1 MLECPFRAS
10 AIYRMALPEIDAAR
24 YVRAASRA
32 QRGGDAVIA
41 HATTRVLAAIRS
53 STRSQRIAAAAGSLL
68 LLLGTTWLLWPD
80 DAPPPPPRERQYKAT
95 TACLLTDDQGL
106 NGDTAKAVWAGMQEA
121 SVETLVKVQHLAITG
136 PQTPANGVTY
146 YNTLGVQKCSIIIA
160 ADPIPVA
167 AMIDGL
173 PSFPNIRHFAVNG
186 DTKGNAVTVVD
197 ATSPQTIKAGAR
209 AAVSSAA

>member
-1 MLECPFRAS
+1 M
-10 AIYRMALPEIDAAR
+10 
-24 YVRAASRA
+24 
-32 QRGGDAVIA
+32 IA

-106 NGDTAKAVWAGMQEA
+106 NGETAKAAWAGMQEA
-121 SVETLVKVQHLAITG
+121 SIETLVKVQHLAITG

-146 YNTLGVQKCSIIIA
+146 YNTLGVQKCTVIIA
-160 ADPIPVA
+160 AGPTPVA

-173 PSFPNIRHFAVNG
+173 QSFPNTKHFAIGG
-186 DTKGNAVTVVD
+186 DIRGAAVAALD